1 MNDTTTRS
9 TSPHPAQSD
18 NGDGATA
25 ATSPGTAKTSAP
37 ADVTRARILAD
48 SGLKSQIDPS
58 GVFSDW
64 DTEAFSSP
72 EESGP
77 EGRWGRPPKDNFV
90 RVHQTW
96 RRDVG
101 IVDCTQSMDLD
112 AEFIV
117 TPRVV
122 QALVDLDET
131 VTKARVFALMDR
143 DGRLIFWAVKFGLA
157 TDLLE
162 KKPSEYVKSATSAI
176 ERGKLEWIKI
186 IWRTGGYRT
195 RPARGDLPEAQWPED
210 LDAVFLEVV
219 KDRLIDDPKHPVILT
234 YIGETH

>member
-1 MNDTTTRS
+1 VQVQSTLEGKAAQMNDTASRGNS
-9 TSPHPAQSD
+9 PAQSD
-18 NGDGATA
+18 NG
-25 ATSPGTAKTSAP
+25 AP
-37 ADVTRARILAD
+37 ADMTRARILTD
-48 SGLKSQIDPS
+48 SGLESKVDPS

-64 DTEAFSSP
+64 DTEAFASP
-72 EESGP
+72 DESGP
-77 EGRWGRPPKDNFV
+77 EGRWGKPPKENFV
-90 RVHQTW
+90 KVHKTW

-101 IVDCTQSMDLD
+101 ILDCTQSLGLD

-131 VTKARVFALMDR
+131 VSKARVFALMDR
-143 DGRLIFWAVKFGLA
+143 DQRLIFWAVRFGLA

-162 KKPSEYVKSATSAI
+162 KKPSEYVKSATAAI
-176 ERGKLEWIKI
+176 ERGKSEWIKI

-195 RPARGDLPEAQWPED
+195 RPARGDLPEPQWPDD
-210 LDAVFLEVV
+210 LDAVFLEAV
-219 KDRLIDDPKHPVILT
+219 KDRLIDDPKHVVIQT